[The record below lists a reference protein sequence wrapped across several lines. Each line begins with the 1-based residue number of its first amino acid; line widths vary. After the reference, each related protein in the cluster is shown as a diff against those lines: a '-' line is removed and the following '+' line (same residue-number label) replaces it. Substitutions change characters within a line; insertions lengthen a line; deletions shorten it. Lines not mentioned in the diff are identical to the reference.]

1 MKVLSPYAKLM
12 AMKGS
17 AVNSM
22 IQNPPSS
29 FARPFYLIICILI
42 LSSLA
47 AAQNITGTV
56 TNATTGKPSVGD
68 QVTLLSLSQGMQEIA
83 STKSDAR
90 GHFSFAAPPDTD
102 APHMVRATHE
112 GVNYYPPGGP
122 LMPGRITAELTV
134 YDSAKKLDGLS
145 ETVEVDRYQSDG
157 KQLEGMALYAIR
169 NQSQPPRTV
178 ADDKRTFEI
187 SLPAGAEMES
197 AQAKAP
203 GGQPIAVEVSPTAE
217 RNHYAF
223 NYPLRPGETQF
234 EVSYHLPYS
243 GEASIAP
250 EPLANI
256 QHFVVVTPRS
266 MRFTPK
272 NPQQFQSITDNSG
285 AVIMVATDVKP
296 GQDLSFG
303 ITGTGILQAEG
314 QQGAQGRSNASGAG
328 IGGSRSPANDSRP
341 GGGLGAPIDA
351 PDPLHEYRAVILGAF
366 ALVLVMGGGYA
377 ISKSNVW
384 PHPATAAG
392 GSAGWAA
399 DGLAAS
405 TNFPNYNRPAP
416 AQHRRNALLLEAMK
430 EELFQLEIDRQQ
442 GRISSEEYAEA
453 QAALDETI
461 KRALARSK
469 AD

>member
-1 MKVLSPYAKLM
+1 MKLLGRYAKLM
-12 AMKGS
+12 AMRGS
-17 AVNSM
+17 AVDSV
-22 IQNPPSS
+22 IQNPRS
-29 FARPFYLIICILI
+29 FIARPFYLIICIVI
-42 LSSLA
+42 LSNLA

-83 STKSDAR
+83 STSSDAR
-90 GHFSFAAPPDTD
+90 GHFSFAAPPDAD
-102 APHMVRATHE
+102 APHMVRVTHE

-122 LMPGRITAELTV
+122 LMPGRTTAELTV

-157 KQLEGMALYAIR
+157 KQLQGMTLYAIR

-187 SLPAGAEMES
+187 ALPAGAEMES

-203 GGQPIAVEVSPTAE
+203 GGQPIAVEVSPTSE

-250 EPLANI
+250 EPLANV

-272 NPQQFQSITDNSG
+272 NPRQFQAITDDSG

-314 QQGAQGRSNASGAG
+314 QQGAQGRSDASDAG
-328 IGGSRSPANDSRP
+328 IDGSRSSANDSRP

-366 ALVLVMGGGYA
+366 ALVLVLGGAYA

-399 DGLAAS
+399 DGLVAS
-405 TNFPNYNRPAP
+405 TNSADYTRPAP
-416 AQHRRNALLLEAMK
+416 AQHHRNALLLEAMK

-453 QAALDETI
+453 RAALDETI

-469 AD
+469 AE